1 MAFSIFY
8 IDDFDS
14 KTVIV
19 THPITNRNITVCIKK
34 KRTNFIN
41 KIDFINRLIYGHE
54 KYILHM
60 KMELILMHH

>member
-1 MAFSIFY
+1 MAFAIFY

-14 KTVIV
+14 KTAIAI
-19 THPITNRNITVCIKK
+19 HPITNRRINVCIKK
-34 KRTNFIN
+34 NSNFIN
-41 KIDFINRLIYGHE
+41 KIEFVNRLIYGHE